1 MLSAGFLKPLP
12 FVGLAPYS
20 EENGI
25 CMLSFL
31 TAAGINDHSQAR
43 TQQKLSAPQFWTL
56 EPKGGHWQVGS

>member
-25 CMLSFL
+25 CMLLSL
-31 TAAGINDHSQAR
+31 TAAGINYHSQAR